1 MILQKIKKSIEKIG
15 IPCFLDYNDATSYC
29 AVLIPETNGKESIKV
44 DIQFIWEDGNPIL
57 LADEW
62 IKSLRMNKELKA
74 IVLGSGNNYAGYVLR
89 VKVIDVSICSYIPI
103 DDSNKF
109 TITIENDPAKGTATG
124 DGMYKEGKTCTIS
137 CTPFEQYYFD
147 SWDKFVSGEDI
158 DWESDGTIYDNPY
171 SFTVDQDLMFE
182 AIYGNKYH
190 VEVVSAGNGTVSGS
204 GYYGPTESC
213 TITATPNTGYH
224 FVNWTVNGL
233 ELTTDNPY
241 TFIPTGDITITANF
255 AIDTYTIATG
265 GIGGTITGSG
275 TYNYGATCTLTA
287 TPNAGYEFRRWMEY
301 GETISTSNP
310 YSFTVDSNRTITA
323 DFNQLSYTVSATSSG
338 NGSVSGGGTYNSGET
353 VSLSATPNEGYV
365 FVNWIENG
373 VEVSTSNPYTFTCTE
388 NRTIVGNFAANPL
401 KITTN
406 GASSVILTNSNN
418 ETYTWNL
425 SNGLNEY
432 FGDEPGFA
440 LDEITGLKKTNT
452 YSWNY
457 ELVSVDASS
466 LTSWTTIQ
474 DFAFYVCNNLTSITL
489 PDSITTVGNSA
500 FANSGIDSLDFLPE
514 GLTRINSN
522 AFNSTQITSV
532 SLPSTVVR
540 VETDAFSGCLLL
552 TSIAVSENISYWS
565 RTYNVPNLTSI
576 TVDSNN
582 TVYNDGNGSN
592 CIIKTAN
599 DELVLGCK
607 NTTIPNTVVS
617 IGASAFSNCTGLTS
631 ITLPDSITYIGS
643 SAFQNSGLTSINIPK
658 NVNSI
663 ESYAFSIPDLA
674 SITVDSNNTVYNDG
688 NGSNCIIKT
697 STNVLVCGC
706 STTTI
711 PNTVVEIGDYSFSNN
726 YNLTSITIPTSVNRI
741 GQYVFQG
748 TGLTNPVI
756 PSSVNYIG
764 HCAFWNMSYC
774 MYIEFE
780 GTTPATLGSNSIFS
794 SSFPIYVPSSA
805 VSDYQTAWP
814 TYASRIMAKPEP
826 TGSDYLMVVHGYD
839 MQAKIRFTNANND
852 TYDWTVNQGIN
863 YYNGEEPGFAINEIT
878 GIKARGISGF
888 YSYIKSIDA
897 SKLTSITTI
906 EYQAFSGCSGLISFI
921 LPSSL
926 TTIEREAFSNCQSL
940 TSITIP
946 NSVSVINQDAFNSCQ
961 SLTSVSLSNSLTTLG
976 RGSFMGCQSLTSI
989 TLPNTL
995 TTLGTQTFANCKLTS
1010 LTIPASILTIGDAVF
1025 VNCPL
1030 QSLTVLAT
1038 TPPTTGYSFDGSYP
1052 IYVPSASL
1060 SDYEVAPVWNYYYG
1074 LGRIQPTP

>member
-1 MILQKIKKSIEKIG
+1 MILQRIKKSIEAVG
-15 IPCFLDYNDATSYC
+15 IPCFLNSDDITSYC
-29 AVLIPETNGKESIKV
+29 AVVFPITHGKESAKV
-44 DIQFIWEDGNPIL
+44 EVEFIWEDGNPAI
-57 LADEW
+57 LADTW
-62 IKSLRMNKELKA
+62 IKKLKTDKELRGM
-74 IVLGSGNNYAGYVLR
+74 VLGSGIDEFGYR
-89 VKVIDVSICSYIPI
+89 VKVSVLDIRLVASYSGGVTLYTISVLSNGGGTVMGGGSSYVLNDPCI
-103 DDSNKF
+103 ITAYPDSTHYFNYWKDGDSNHYNNNPYTF
-109 TITIENDPAKGTATG
+109 TVEGNATFTAYFASKYHVVVQSSGNGTATG
-124 DGMYKEGKTCTIS
+124 T
-137 CTPFEQYYFD
+137 
-147 SWDKFVSGEDI
+147 
-158 DWESDGTIYDNPY
+158 
-171 SFTVDQDLMFE
+171 
-182 AIYGNKYH
+182 
-190 VEVVSAGNGTVSGS
+190 
-204 GYYGPTESC
+204 GYYEPTDTC

-224 FVNWTVNGL
+224 FVNWTVSGL

-241 TFIPTGDITITANF
+241 SFVPTGDITITANF

-287 TPNAGYEFRRWMEY
+287 TANPGYEFRRWMEY

-310 YSFTVDSNRTITA
+310 YSFTVNSDRTITA

-338 NGSVSGGGTYNSGET
+338 NGSVSGGGTYHYGDT
-353 VSLSATPNEGYV
+353 VNLSATPDAGYV
-365 FVNWIENG
+365 FVDWTEG
-373 VEVSTSNPYTFTCTE
+373 GSTLSTSNPYTFSCTG
-388 NRTIVGNFAANPL
+388 NQTIVGNFAANPL

-474 DFAFYVCNNLTSITL
+474 SFAFYVCNNLTSITL

-540 VETDAFSGCLLL
+540 VETDAFSNCQSL

-607 NTTIPNTVVS
+607 NTTISNTVVR
-617 IGASAFSNCTGLTS
+617 IGDSAFSDCTGLTS

-663 ESYAFSIPDLA
+663 ESYAFSIPDLT

-706 STTTI
+706 STTNI
-711 PNTVVEIGDYSFSNN
+711 PNTVVEIGDYSCSNN

-741 GQYVFQG
+741 GQYSFQG
-748 TGLTNPVI
+748 SGLTNPVI

-780 GTTPATLGSNSIFS
+780 GTTPATLGSTSIFGN
-794 SSFPIYVPSSA
+794 SFPIYVPSSA

-814 TYASRIMAKPEP
+814 TYASRIMAKPQP
-826 TGSDYLMVVHGYD
+826 SGSDYLMVVHGYD

-897 SKLTSITTI
+897 SKLTSITTL
-906 EYQAFSGCSGLISFI
+906 EYQAFSGCTGLLSFI

-946 NSVSVINQDAFNSCQ
+946 NSVSVINQYAFN
-961 SLTSVSLSNSLTTLG
+961 
-976 RGSFMGCQSLTSI
+976 GCNGLTSI
-989 TLPNTL
+989 TLPEGL
-995 TTLGTQTFANCKLTS
+995 TTIGNQVFANCPSLTS
-1010 LTIPASILTIGDAVF
+1010 LTIPSSVSSIGG
-1025 VNCPL
+1025 
-1030 QSLTVLAT
+1030 SLTFNSPVSEVYCLPT
-1038 TPPTTGYSFDGSYP
+1038 TPPG
-1052 IYVPSASL
+1052 PSPTDPRAFNDNSTVYIPNGSL
-1060 SDYEVAPVWNYYYG
+1060 SAYQNGGWRWMSYNYVE
-1074 LGRIQPTP
+1074 LP